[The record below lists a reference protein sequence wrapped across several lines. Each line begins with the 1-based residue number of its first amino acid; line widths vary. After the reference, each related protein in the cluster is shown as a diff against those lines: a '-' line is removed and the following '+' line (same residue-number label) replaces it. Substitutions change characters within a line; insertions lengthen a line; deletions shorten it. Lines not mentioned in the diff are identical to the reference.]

1 MTDKQKLGLREQVLL
16 AALTLTGGDLAKP
29 FSAEDLLLQ
38 AWRGDP
44 YAWGL
49 RNHEKEH
56 PDSERIYL
64 AIERAS
70 VKGGLVGLGLFE
82 KVQPRV
88 YKLTAS
94 GLAKASAVGPVDP
107 KVRERAARVIED
119 DVHQML
125 GHRAYLAWTETD
137 KVPDKFRDA
146 GHFWNIAAGTPADVV
161 QARLQRVESTAA
173 AALAIL
179 NDKKVDEVRKKGGKL
194 YDRGDVVLLLQF
206 QQALKHRFRAE
217 LRMMGAEVDDLP
229 PKGSDESRR
238 RESNP

>member
-1 MTDKQKLGLREQVLL
+1 MTDQKKLGLREQVLA
-16 AALTLTGGDLAKP
+16 AALALSGGDLAST

-49 RNHEKEH
+49 RQHEKEH

-88 YKLTAS
+88 YRLTPA
-94 GLAKASAVGPVDP
+94 GLAKASTIGPGDP
-107 KVRERAARVIED
+107 KVREKADRVIEEEM
-119 DVHQML
+119 HRML
-125 GHRAYLAWTETD
+125 GHPTYLAWSETD
-137 KVPDKFRDA
+137 EVPKKFRDA
-146 GHFWNIAAGTPADVV
+146 SHFWNIAAGTPADVV
-161 QARLQRVESTAA
+161 QGRLQKIEATAA

-179 NDKKVDEVRKKGGKL
+179 NAKGVHEVRKKGSHL
-194 YDRGDVVLLLQF
+194 YDRSDVVMLMQF
-206 QQALKHRFRAE
+206 QAAMKYAFRRE
-217 LRMMGAEVDDLP
+217 LRMMGAEIGDEAP
-229 PKGSDESRR
+229 PSGSDGPRPR
-238 RESNP
+238 VRP